1 MKKYKYQQ
9 DLSVLNENAM
19 VEKTMRSTICID
31 TINVNERIVIDTL
44 EDYGK
49 RFLVMADSEIFGKA
63 ENGGLSGVSGTER
76 GDV

>member
-1 MKKYKYQQ
+1 MKKYKYRQ

-19 VEKTMRSTICID
+19 VEKTMRSMICID

-49 RFLVMADSEIFGKA
+49 RFIAAADREMFGKA
-63 ENGGLSGVSGTER
+63 GNGGFGGVSDTER